1 MYPAAEPDAQVV
13 AEVQMSAVF
22 QPVLPMEYVSNEALF
37 QIEVIIRREAAEL

>member
-22 QPVLPMEYVSNEALF
+22 QPLLPMEYVSKEALF
-37 QIEVIIRREAAEL
+37 HNDVIIRREAAEL